1 MNLTHQ
7 VWPTILDRIKWNS
20 KPPSPPNQGWS
31 PREGQ
36 KTRHFPILDFGGGG
50 GGEGGSRF
58 SIYFAQDCSPEKTVC
73 RYFATPL
80 MIFIKKLNHY
90 WIMQFMAKSRTVI
103 RLSLDLLREEIS
115 RNNTFNLIYDLSS
128 LSTPFRKW
136 KRKEMKDRKYYKR
149 CYVSTVFSV
158 FSIIFSYTVYTNPK
172 NKTKQTTTQTNKQ
185 TNKQTIIVCTIS
197 SC

>member
-1 MNLTHQ
+1 
-7 VWPTILDRIKWNS
+7 
-20 KPPSPPNQGWS
+20 
-31 PREGQ
+31 
-36 KTRHFPILDFGGGG
+36 
-50 GGEGGSRF
+50 
-58 SIYFAQDCSPEKTVC
+58 
-73 RYFATPL
+73 

-185 TNKQTIIVCTIS
+185 TNKQLLFVQSAPVREYYGVFRQDVIS
-197 SC
+197 LVVGEDHASHGA